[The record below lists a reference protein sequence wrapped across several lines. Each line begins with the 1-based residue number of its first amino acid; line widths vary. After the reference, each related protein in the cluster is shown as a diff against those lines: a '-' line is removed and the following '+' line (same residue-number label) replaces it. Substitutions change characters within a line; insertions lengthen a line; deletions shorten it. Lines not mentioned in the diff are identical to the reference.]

1 MVSGQG
7 GFSSFPK
14 AIGYRLA
21 LSSDFGVRFEP
32 SMQSSDHL
40 IHHHPLTPAPPASHP
55 PPQSRTRQCAR
66 HFHPENLKPRACLSV
81 SPAKGRGLSG
91 SPLLRTNFGQG
102 RGPRATSGLIRGGC
116 PQTLLVFCPCP
127 PQPTPVQCTAQ
138 LLNARTCF
146 CPRTLLRGCC
156 GLPLLESWK

>member
-40 IHHHPLTPAPPASHP
+40 MGKEDTLAWFTDGLT
-55 PPQSRTRQCAR
+55 
-66 HFHPENLKPRACLSV
+66 
-81 SPAKGRGLSG
+81 
-91 SPLLRTNFGQG
+91 
-102 RGPRATSGLIRGGC
+102 
-116 PQTLLVFCPCP
+116 
-127 PQPTPVQCTAQ
+127 
-138 LLNARTCF
+138 
-146 CPRTLLRGCC
+146 
-156 GLPLLESWK
+156 